1 MKPGVFQAYRVA
13 GLAVAILAL
22 VSVGVFWF
30 RADQLGWFGE
40 TVSDVPAW
48 HDQWQ
53 EWVDDRADIDHPA
66 MVHWIPEHCLC
77 RFFMAGHAADLS
89 ERAPSLGYAAY
100 QTGEISLSI
109 DLARPLRSTPD
120 FNTPGPL
127 ILLTNTDGAI
137 RYLGPYSDGLTCTSA
152 NSLVDD
158 WLPLSRSG
166 QAINLDVTSC
176 RCLHNPD
183 EAAESAQTGLN

>member
-1 MKPGVFQAYRVA
+1 MKPGVFKAF
-13 GLAVAILAL
+13 LAVVPAVLILLL

-48 HDQWQ
+48 HGDWQ
-53 EWVDDRADIDHPA
+53 DWIADRADIDHPA
-66 MVHWIPEHCLC
+66 MVHWIPEDCLC
-77 RFFMAGHAADLS
+77 RFFMAGHAGDLS
-89 ERAPSLGYAAY
+89 ERAPSMGYAVY

-109 DLARPLRSTPD
+109 DLARPVRSTPD
-120 FNTPGPL
+120 FATPGPL
-127 ILLTNTDGAI
+127 IVLTDADGGI

-152 NSLVDD
+152 NSLVED

-166 QAINLDVTSC
+166 RAINLDVTSC

-183 EAAESAQTGLN
+183 EAAEIAQTGLN